1 LYTSHQCQPCIG
13 KPDCKERYT
22 KIIVSTVEVEIWAE
36 LLRMEGG
43 MSPVMALNCIA
54 IVGVILVYL
63 WWSEIQ

>member
-1 LYTSHQCQPCIG
+1 
-13 KPDCKERYT
+13 
-22 KIIVSTVEVEIWAE
+22 
-36 LLRMEGG
+36 MEGG